1 MNDFQ
6 VAPLPWN
13 SEFGVSFLSHLLLNV
28 SWILWNDTCTLNVFI
43 SGRLLKRLLDSEPGS
58 LVENPCKA
66 IGGFSFWTDLAVAEM
81 ATAEVAVAATVA
93 EATAIV
99 ASAAAM
105 AVAAVAAVAAVSV
118 LILY

>member
-6 VAPLPWN
+6 VAPLHWN

-28 SWILWNDTCTLNVFI
+28 SWILWNDTFPLNVFI
-43 SGRLLKRLLDSEPGS
+43 SGRLLKRLLDSDRCE
-58 LVENPCKA
+58 LRTHAKA
-66 IGGFSFWTDLAVAEM
+66 IGGFSFLTDLAVAEM

-99 ASAAAM
+99 ASAAAI